1 MSVFGYD
8 EIGSNMTSKLFN
20 SDMQKS
26 IPIANLVSRP
36 IMNESPYHGYTD
48 IEEESEENTE
58 THSLVTPNS
67 WFGGNTRIAER
78 PEGATAVGTVTAIQN
93 RGLFRDYDYDPETD
107 TETESTTHWWDDD
120 AGESI
125 TNEEAT
131 TRISALSSRSGVG
144 SLIEYDDDDDGE
156 VDGYSWTQNVER
168 TFWNFFGNSQDQT
181 RTNTGGNRGANQDT
195 SSEIV
200 IHTNP
205 QKNLGPGGTQQQT
218 KTNQTTISN
227 SKKIATG
234 FATIVGVGFIGKV
247 VYDKVSKKF

>member
-26 IPIANLVSRP
+26 SPIANLVLRP
-36 IMNESPYHGYTD
+36 VMNESPYHGYTD
-48 IEEESEENTE
+48 IEEESEGNTE
-58 THSLVTPNS
+58 THSLAPSNS

-78 PEGATAVGTVTAIQN
+78 PAGATAVGTVTAIQN

-107 TETESTTHWWDDD
+107 TETESTT
-120 AGESI
+120 
-125 TNEEAT
+125 
-131 TRISALSSRSGVG
+131 
-144 SLIEYDDDDDGE
+144 DDDDDGE

-234 FATIVGVGFIGKV
+234 LATIVGVGFIGKV
-247 VYDKVSKKF
+247 VYGKVSKKF